1 MRFVITAG
9 PTREYIDD
17 VRYLSNASSG
27 RMGYAIAAAAARAGH
42 EVDLVSG
49 PVDLR
54 VPAGVRVV
62 PVISTRDMHR
72 AAARLFARADVLI
85 GAAAPADYTPARR
98 IAGKLKKSP
107 DLLRLDLK
115 PTVDILASLG
125 RHKKRG
131 QIIIAFALEV
141 QSPVANA
148 LAKMKRK
155 NADAILLNSPAAI
168 GARAETARIFLR
180 SGDRRLLRDAP
191 KSRIARVLVKLA
203 EELRR
208 GPSRP

>member
-1 MRFVITAG
+1 MRFLITAG

-49 PVDLR
+49 PVDQPA
-54 VPAGVRVV
+54 PAGVRLIPVV
-62 PVISTRDMHR
+62 STRDMHR
-72 AAARLFARADVLI
+72 ATARLFSRADVLI
-85 GAAAPADYTPARR
+85 GAGAPADYTPARR
-98 IAGKLKKSP
+98 IAGKLKKTS
-107 DLLRLDLK
+107 DLLRLELK
-115 PTVDILASLG
+115 PTVDIVASLG
-125 RHKKRG
+125 RRKKRG
-131 QIIIAFALEV
+131 QVIIAFALEV

-148 LAKMKRK
+148 LAKMVRK

-180 SGDRRLLRDAP
+180 AGGERLLRNAP
-191 KSRIARVLVKLA
+191 KSRIGRVLVALA
-203 EELRR
+203 EELRNA
-208 GPSRP
+208 

>member
-1 MRFVITAG
+1 MRFLITAG
-9 PTREYIDD
+9 PTREYVDD

-27 RMGYAIAAAAARAGH
+27 RMGYAVAAAAARAGH

-54 VPAGVRVV
+54 APAGVRVV
-62 PVISTRDMHR
+62 PVVSTRDMHR
-72 AAARLFARADVLI
+72 AAARLFPRADVLI

-98 IAGKLKKSP
+98 IAGKLKKTP

-125 RHKKRG
+125 RRKKRG

-148 LAKMKRK
+148 LAKMRRK

-203 EELRR
+203 EELRH
-208 GPSRP
+208 G

>member
-1 MRFVITAG
+1 MRFLITAG
-9 PTREYIDD
+9 PTREYVDD

-27 RMGYAIAAAAARAGH
+27 RMGYAVAAAAARAGH

-54 VPAGVRVV
+54 APAGVRVV
-62 PVISTRDMHR
+62 PVVSTRDMHR
-72 AAARLFARADVLI
+72 AAARLFPRADVLI

-98 IAGKLKKSP
+98 IAGKLKKTP

-125 RHKKRG
+125 RRKKRG

-148 LAKMKRK
+148 LGKMQRK

-203 EELRR
+203 EELRH
-208 GPSRP
+208 G